1 MYFGV
6 DYHPEHWVYPY
17 DGTPEA
23 PESRWE
29 RDVELMVQAG
39 VNVVR
44 MGEFAWGC
52 YEPEEGKYDF
62 GWMRRGVGVFSQ
74 TGDKKGPRTPPPPPP
89 PLPAEK
95 ESAE

>member
-1 MYFGV
+1 MLVFGQALNSPRQQTRTTMYFGV

-52 YEPEEGKYDF
+52 
-62 GWMRRGVGVFSQ
+62 
-74 TGDKKGPRTPPPPPP
+74 
-89 PLPAEK
+89 
-95 ESAE
+95 